1 MINPVIFKT
10 ILTSV
15 VILATSLV
23 AWFTSAVNL
32 QADRSSKSWSVV
44 CKTSGFV
51 FYLCVVVLVVLG
63 IICIWQM

>member
-1 MINPVIFKT
+1 MINPVILKT

-44 CKTSGFV
+44 CKISGFV
-51 FYLCVVVLVVLG
+51 FYLCAVVLVVLG